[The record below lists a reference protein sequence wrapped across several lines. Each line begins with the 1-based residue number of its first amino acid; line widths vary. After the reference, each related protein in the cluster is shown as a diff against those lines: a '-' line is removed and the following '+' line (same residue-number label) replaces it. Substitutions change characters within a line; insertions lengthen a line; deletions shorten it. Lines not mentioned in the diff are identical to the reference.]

1 MNLQCPQNERS
12 CKDPRLYLYERGTTL
27 TNSYRQ
33 KRAQQPPFPSGIC
46 DATFDR
52 AEEYVTSLLH
62 DGGAYP
68 VALSCDDTALLGA
81 YRVML
86 DNTTDSWFL
95 VGAVG
100 NPIPI
105 DGPEEVTRLMEEGNL
120 EKACKVSFYYFCPHL
135 FMHNMISLPR
145 QTASIILPSDW
156 NTRYR
161 SSVPRCFGN

>member
-1 MNLQCPQNERS
+1 V
-12 CKDPRLYLYERGTTL
+12 
-27 TNSYRQ
+27 
-33 KRAQQPPFPSGIC
+33 QQPQFPSGIC

-100 NPIPI
+100 NPIPCYDQMI
-105 DGPEEVTRLMEEGNL
+105 RLFQNL
-120 EKACKVSFYYFCPHL
+120 SHDYF
-135 FMHNMISLPR
+135 I
-145 QTASIILPSDW
+145 
-156 NTRYR
+156 
-161 SSVPRCFGN
+161 